1 MENGQRNAAR
11 QQRENA
17 WQLRCLK
24 ARPQQRKTKRKAKQ
38 KRRRKSQQHGET
50 AHDNSPV
57 ASQSKGPL
65 PGRQEMENELD
76 SAGGGCLAFGAQS
89 AQHRTRPFAYASKVP
104 AVGIGNAK
112 GWDSIRGCCMF
123 IQYPVK
129 GRPRPGTY
137 GSKPGGGDEEETGR
151 VTTSGSQ
158 TPPRAVALTLEK
170 PCRGRWAV

>member
-17 WQLRCLK
+17 GRLRCLK
-24 ARPQQRKTKRKAKQ
+24 ARPQQQKMKRKAKQ

-76 SAGGGCLAFGAQS
+76 SAGEGAWLLVLSRRRTQHAPLLTRRKCLPWAWGMRRGGTLSGVLYVHTVSGKRETQPWNLRLKARLGEMKKNQ
-89 AQHRTRPFAYASKVP
+89 
-104 AVGIGNAK
+104 
-112 GWDSIRGCCMF
+112 
-123 IQYPVK
+123 
-129 GRPRPGTY
+129 
-137 GSKPGGGDEEETGR
+137 EE
-151 VTTSGSQ
+151 
-158 TPPRAVALTLEK
+158 
-170 PCRGRWAV
+170 